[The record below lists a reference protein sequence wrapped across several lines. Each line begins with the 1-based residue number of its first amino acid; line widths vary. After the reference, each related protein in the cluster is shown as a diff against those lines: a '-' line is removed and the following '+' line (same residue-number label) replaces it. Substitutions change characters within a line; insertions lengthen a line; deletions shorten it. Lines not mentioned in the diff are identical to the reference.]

1 MGDLAKSHVLV
12 PPRVAIATKI
22 VQLFDSY
29 TYTHRG
35 LEMQVSE

>member
-12 PPRVAIATKI
+12 PPSMAIVTKI

-29 TYTHRG
+29 TYAHRG
-35 LEMQVSE
+35 LEMQVNE